1 MLDFRKITLADEEA
15 YRAFEAAMLE
25 DKKVNPHVEWWYVE
39 DFPKFVSN
47 SEESELKQEGQIWST
62 YTRYFAFLD
71 EKIVGFVICFWE
83 MDHPDCQTL
92 GHVGYMVAPAFRR
105 QGLATAFVNF
115 AQDRYREKGIPSILL
130 ATDQDNLASRGL
142 IEKMGGQLV
151 ALEEIDYQGQKR
163 QSARY
168 RLDTGE
174 NL

>member
-1 MLDFRKITLADEEA
+1 MLDFRKITLADEDA

-25 DKKVNPHVEWWYVE
+25 DKKVNPHVELEYE
-39 DFPKFVSN
+39 DDFEKIVRRSAQ
-47 SEESELKQEGQIWST
+47 SELKQEGQTWST
-62 YTRYFAFLD
+62 YTKYYAFLD

-83 MDHPDCQTL
+83 MDHPDCQIL

-115 AQDRYREKGIPSILL
+115 ALDQYRKKGITSILL

-142 IEKMGGQLV
+142 LEKMGGQLV
-151 ALEEIDYQGQKR
+151 ALEDIDYQGQKR

-168 RLDTGE
+168 RLATG
-174 NL
+174 

>member
-1 MLDFRKITLADEEA
+1 MLNFRKITLTDEEA
-15 YRAFEAAMLE
+15 YREFEAAMLE

-39 DFPKFVSN
+39 DFLKFVSN
-47 SEESELKQEGQIWST
+47 SEESEIKQEGQSWST
-62 YTRYFAFLD
+62 FTKYYAFLD

-83 MDHPDCQTL
+83 MEHPDCQIL

-115 AQDRYREKGIPSILL
+115 AQDRYREKGIPSLL
-130 ATDQDNLASRGL
+130 LTNDQDNLASRGL
-142 IEKMGGQLV
+142 IEKMGGQLM

-168 RLDTGE
+168 RLDTGQ

>member
-1 MLDFRKITLADEEA
+1 MLNFRKITSADEEA

-25 DKKVNPHVEWWYVE
+25 DKKNNSFVELEYVE
-39 DFPKFVSN
+39 DFEEIVARN
-47 SEESELKQEGQIWST
+47 TQSEIQQEGQTWST
-62 YTRYFAFLD
+62 FTKYYAFLN

-83 MDHPDCQTL
+83 MDHPDCQIL

-115 AQDRYREKGIPSILL
+115 AQDRYREKGITSILL

-142 IEKMGGQLV
+142 IEKMGGQLM

-168 RLDTGE
+168 RLDTGQ

>member
-1 MLDFRKITLADEEA
+1 MLNFRKITSADEEA
-15 YRAFEAAMLE
+15 YRAFEATMLE
-25 DKKVNPHVEWWYVE
+25 DKKINPFVELEYVE
-39 DFPKFVSN
+39 DFEEIVARN
-47 SEESELKQEGQIWST
+47 TQSEIQQGGQSWST
-62 YTRYFAFLD
+62 FTKYYAFLD

-83 MDHPDCQTL
+83 MDHPDCQIL

-115 AQDRYREKGIPSILL
+115 AQDRYREKGIPSLLL

-168 RLDTGE
+168 RLDTGQ

>member
-1 MLDFRKITLADEEA
+1 MLNFRKITSADEEA
-15 YRAFEAAMLE
+15 YRAFEATMLE
-25 DKKVNPHVEWWYVE
+25 DKKINPFVELEYVE
-39 DFPKFVSN
+39 DFEEIVARN
-47 SEESELKQEGQIWST
+47 TQSEIQQGGQSWST
-62 YTRYFAFLD
+62 FTKYYAFLD

-83 MDHPDCQTL
+83 MDHPDCQIL

-115 AQDRYREKGIPSILL
+115 AQDRYRERGIPSILL
-130 ATDQDNLASRGL
+130 VTDQDNLASRGL

-168 RLDTGE
+168 RLDTGQ

>member
-1 MLDFRKITLADEEA
+1 MLNFRKIALADEEA
-15 YRAFEAAMLE
+15 YREFEATMLE
-25 DKKVNPHVEWWYVE
+25 DKKNNPFVELAYVE
-39 DFPKFVSN
+39 DFEEIVARN
-47 SEESELKQEGQIWST
+47 AQSEIQQGGQSWST
-62 YTRYFAFLD
+62 FTKYYAFLD

-83 MDHPDCQTL
+83 MEHPDCQTL

-115 AQDRYREKGIPSILL
+115 AQDRYREKGIPSLLL

>member
-1 MLDFRKITLADEEA
+1 MLNFRKIALADEEA
-15 YRAFEAAMLE
+15 YREFEATMLE
-25 DKKVNPHVEWWYVE
+25 DKKNNPFVELAYVE
-39 DFPKFVSN
+39 DFEEIVARN
-47 SEESELKQEGQIWST
+47 AQSEIQQGGQSWST
-62 YTRYFAFLD
+62 FTKYYAFLD

-83 MDHPDCQTL
+83 MEHPDCQTL

-115 AQDRYREKGIPSILL
+115 AQDRYREKGIPSLLL

-168 RLDTGE
+168 RLDTGQ

>member
-1 MLDFRKITLADEEA
+1 MLNFRKIALADEEA
-15 YRAFEAAMLE
+15 YREFEATMLE
-25 DKKVNPHVEWWYVE
+25 DKKNNPFVELAYVE
-39 DFPKFVSN
+39 DFEEIVARN
-47 SEESELKQEGQIWST
+47 AQSEIQQGGQPWST
-62 YTRYFAFLD
+62 FTKYYAFLD

-83 MDHPDCQTL
+83 MDHPDCQIL

-105 QGLATAFVNF
+105 QGLATAFVSF
-115 AQDRYREKGIPSILL
+115 AQDRYREKGIPSLLL

>member
-1 MLDFRKITLADEEA
+1 MLNFRKITLADEEA
-15 YRAFEAAMLE
+15 YREFEATMLE
-25 DKKVNPHVEWWYVE
+25 DKKINPFVELEYVE
-39 DFPKFVSN
+39 DFEEIVARN
-47 SEESELKQEGQIWST
+47 AQSEIQQEGQTWST
-62 YTRYFAFLD
+62 FTKYYAFLD

-83 MDHPDCQTL
+83 MDHPDCQIL

-115 AQDRYREKGIPSILL
+115 ALEQYRKKGIPSLLL

-168 RLDTGE
+168 RLDTGQ

>member
-1 MLDFRKITLADEEA
+1 MLNFRKITLTDEEA

>member
-1 MLDFRKITLADEEA
+1 MLNFRKITLADEEA

-47 SEESELKQEGQIWST
+47 NEESELKQEGQIWST

-105 QGLATAFVNF
+105 RGLAPAFVNF
-115 AQDRYREKGIPSILL
+115 ALDQYRKKGITSILL

-142 IEKMGGQLV
+142 LEKMGGQLV
-151 ALEEIDYQGQKR
+151 ALEGIDYQGQKR

-168 RLDTGE
+168 RLATS
-174 NL
+174 

>member
-25 DKKVNPHVEWWYVE
+25 DKKVNPHVELEYE
-39 DFPKFVSN
+39 DDFEKIVRRSAQ
-47 SEESELKQEGQIWST
+47 SELKQEGQTWST
-62 YTRYFAFLD
+62 YTKYYAFLN
-71 EKIVGFVICFWE
+71 EKIVGVVICFWE
-83 MDHPDCQTL
+83 MEHPDCQTL

-115 AQDRYREKGIPSILL
+115 ALEQYRKKGIPSLLL

-151 ALEEIDYQGQKR
+151 ALEDID
-163 QSARY
+163 
-168 RLDTGE
+168 
-174 NL
+174 

>member
-1 MLDFRKITLADEEA
+1 MLNFRKIALADEEA
-15 YRAFEAAMLE
+15 YREFEATMLE
-25 DKKVNPHVEWWYVE
+25 DKKINPFVELEYVE
-39 DFPKFVSN
+39 DFEEIVARN
-47 SEESELKQEGQIWST
+47 AQSEIQQEGQTWST
-62 YTRYFAFLD
+62 FTKYYAFLD

-92 GHVGYMVAPAFRR
+92 GHVSYMVAPAFRR

-115 AQDRYREKGIPSILL
+115 AQDRYREKRIPSILI

-151 ALEEIDYQGQKR
+151 ALEDIDYQGQKR

-168 RLDTGE
+168 RLDTGQ

>member
-1 MLDFRKITLADEEA
+1 MLNFRKIALADEEA
-15 YRAFEAAMLE
+15 YREFEATMLE
-25 DKKVNPHVEWWYVE
+25 DKKINPFVELEYVE
-39 DFPKFVSN
+39 DFEEIVTRN
-47 SEESELKQEGQIWST
+47 TQSEIQQEGQTWST
-62 YTRYFAFLD
+62 FTKYYAFLD

-92 GHVGYMVAPAFRR
+92 GHVSYMVAPAFRR

-115 AQDRYREKGIPSILL
+115 AQDRYREKRIPSILI

-151 ALEEIDYQGQKR
+151 ALEDIDYQGQKR

-168 RLDTGE
+168 RLDTGQ

>member
-1 MLDFRKITLADEEA
+1 MLNFRKITLADEEA
-15 YRAFEAAMLE
+15 YREFEATMLE
-25 DKKVNPHVEWWYVE
+25 DKKINPFVELEYVE
-39 DFPKFVSN
+39 DFEEIVARN
-47 SEESELKQEGQIWST
+47 TQSEIQQEGQTWST
-62 YTRYFAFLD
+62 FTKYYAFLD

-92 GHVGYMVAPAFRR
+92 GHVSYMVAPAFRR

-115 AQDRYREKGIPSILL
+115 AQDRYREKRIPSILI

-151 ALEEIDYQGQKR
+151 ALEDIDYQGQKR

-168 RLDTGE
+168 RLDTGQ

>member
-1 MLDFRKITLADEEA
+1 MLDFRKITLADEDA
-15 YRAFEAAMLE
+15 YREFEAAMLE

-47 SEESELKQEGQIWST
+47 SEASELKQEGQIWST

-105 QGLATAFVNF
+105 RGLATAFVKF
-115 AQDRYREKGIPSILL
+115 ALDQYRKKGITSILL

-142 IEKMGGQLV
+142 LEKMGGQLV
-151 ALEEIDYQGQKR
+151 ALEDIDYQGQKR

-168 RLDTGE
+168 RLATG
-174 NL
+174 

>member
-1 MLDFRKITLADEEA
+1 MLNFRKIALADEEA
-15 YRAFEAAMLE
+15 YREFEATMLE
-25 DKKVNPHVEWWYVE
+25 DKKINPFVELEYVE
-39 DFPKFVSN
+39 DFEEIVARN
-47 SEESELKQEGQIWST
+47 TQSEIQQEGQTWST
-62 YTRYFAFLD
+62 FTKYYAFLD

-92 GHVGYMVAPAFRR
+92 GHVSYMVAPAFRR

-115 AQDRYREKGIPSILL
+115 AQDRYREKRIPSILI

-151 ALEEIDYQGQKR
+151 ALEDIDYQGQKR

-168 RLDTGE
+168 RLDTGQ